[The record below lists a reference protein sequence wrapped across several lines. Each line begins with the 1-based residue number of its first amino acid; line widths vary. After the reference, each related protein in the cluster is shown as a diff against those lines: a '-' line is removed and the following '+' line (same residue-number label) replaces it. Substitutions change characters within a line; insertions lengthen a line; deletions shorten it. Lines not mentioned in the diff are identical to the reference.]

1 MVVCDSKQ
9 IDLTDGKW
17 SLANLGVLNQADL
30 ALVLQFCA
38 RRVGL
43 RDDWLGILGFVL
55 PFDEHDDNDP
65 FCAEAAVELMQR
77 SALANALP
85 RRIVDAVGP
94 LKAWRTNPAKLYR
107 ALGAPMHQIVARPAT
122 V

>member
-43 RDDWLGILGFVL
+43 RYDWLGIWVSCCHSMSMTTTTLSVL
-55 PFDEHDDNDP
+55 
-65 FCAEAAVELMQR
+65 R
-77 SALANALP
+77 P
-85 RRIVDAVGP
+85 R
-94 LKAWRTNPAKLYR
+94 WS
-107 ALGAPMHQIVARPAT
+107 
-122 V
+122 